1 MRILV
6 AIPNEYRCLKE
17 RFLPT
22 EVIEELEKLGEVIY
36 NPLNRPYTTE
46 ELRDA
51 LVDIDV
57 LFAGWS
63 TVDIDNEVISK
74 ANRLKVI
81 ASATG
86 SVAHIKDEIYE
97 KGIIVLSG
105 NSVFAESVA
114 EATVCYMMNSLRD
127 NKYFIVR
134 DGFYWRTD
142 ERRPQ
147 KGLMDR
153 TVGLVGFG
161 MIAKFVLK
169 MLQPFR
175 VKIKV
180 CSEYASEEEL
190 AKHGAE
196 KATLD
201 EIFETCDI
209 VSIHSGLNPN
219 TYHMIDGRLLKKM
232 KDGALLVNTA
242 RGSVID
248 EKALIEELATGR
260 IDAALD
266 VFEEEPPVA
275 DSPLRKMDN
284 VTIYPHIAGPTL
296 DRYKYVS
303 LELIRDIALWQ
314 KGEKN
319 LTSQITLSYS
329 KNMTRGGFKV
339 VENGKEKVVVGT

>member
-6 AIPNEYRCLKE
+6 AIPNEFRCLKE
-17 RFLPT
+17 RFLPPD
-22 EVIEELEKLGEVIY
+22 VIEELKKLGEVIF

-51 LVDIDV
+51 LVDVDV
-57 LFAGWS
+57 LFSGWS
-63 TVDIDNEVISK
+63 TVDIDAEVISK

-86 SVAHIKDEIYE
+86 SVTHIKDEVFN

-105 NSVFAESVA
+105 NDVFAESVA
-114 EATVCYMMNSLRD
+114 EATICYMMNSLRE

-134 DGFYWRTD
+134 DGFFWRTD
-142 ERRPQ
+142 ERRPR

-161 MIAKFVLK
+161 MIAKHVLK

-180 CSEYASEEEL
+180 CSQYAHEDEL
-190 AKHGAE
+190 ARYGAV
-196 KATLD
+196 KASLD
-201 EIFETCDI
+201 EIFESCDI
-209 VSIHSGLNPN
+209 ISIHEGLNPG
-219 TYHMIDGRLLKKM
+219 TYHMIDKKLLQKM

-242 RGSVID
+242 RGSIID
-248 EKALIEELATGR
+248 ENALIEELSTGR

-266 VFEEEPPVA
+266 VFETEPPIEN
-275 DSPLRKMDN
+275 SPLRNMDN

-303 LELIRDIALWQ
+303 LALIHDIARWQ
-314 KGEKN
+314 NGETELN
-319 LTSQITLSYS
+319 SQITLSYS
-329 KNMTRGGFKV
+329 KNMTCGGFKV
-339 VENGKEKVVVGT
+339 IENGKEKIVVGT